1 MTDCGSMDIS
11 YSEAMQMT
19 LREIKRIAKGK
30 NNARVAKINDSLYIS
45 HTQAILDALANHGS
59 KQFPKEAPKVE
70 LKDNK
75 EETKNDKVNAMHDL
89 AKQLCR
95 NVGR

>member
-1 MTDCGSMDIS
+1 
-11 YSEAMQMT
+11 MT
-19 LREIKRIAKGK
+19 LREIKRMAKGK
-30 NNARVAKINDSLYIS
+30 NKARIANINDSLYIS

-59 KQFPKEAPKVE
+59 KEFPKEAPKVE
-70 LKDNK
+70 LKDK
-75 EETKNDKVNAMHDL
+75 EETKEDKKNAMHDL